1 MVRRRVAAYGVPTSS
16 RRPGNDWVVPLDGI
30 TDAPLA
36 KIAASMGGAVPPV
49 APAGQVS
56 MGQGEA

>member
-1 MVRRRVAAYGVPTSS
+1 MPTNS

-30 TDAPLA
+30 ADAPLA
-36 KIAASMGGAVPPV
+36 KIAARMGGAVPPV

-56 MGQGEA
+56 IRVSRANGFSG

>member
-1 MVRRRVAAYGVPTSS
+1 MICRRVAAYGVPTNS

-30 TDAPLA
+30 ADAPLA

-56 MGQGEA
+56 LEQV